1 MVKLNN
7 EEIDW
12 LRAAYR
18 KTAYNQTALTS
29 ITALERVAIMVE
41 ETGLN
46 EEKVRAFLLNEF
58 EFSEPIIE
66 KKVSIEITF
75 SANME
80 VTIDRTEQ
88 TEYEFIEEM
97 TDKFYDWF
105 SVNHDISV
113 KKMSDVGEDLAR
125 MDIEDIDITYDK

>member
-7 EEIDW
+7 EEINW

-41 ETGLN
+41 ETELN
-46 EEKVRAFLLNEF
+46 EEKVRAYLLNEF

-75 SANME
+75 SAKMN

-88 TEYEFIEEM
+88 TEYEFIEKIE
-97 TDKFYDWF
+97 DEFYNWF
-105 SVNHDISV
+105 CVNHDISIQ
-113 KKMSDVGEDLAR
+113 KLSDVGEDLTR
-125 MDIEDIDITYDK
+125 MDLDNVDITYDK